1 VTTTQISLA
10 VAVLAAVAAG
20 WCLHAWFLPHT
31 YCRRC
36 DGRRGQGLGS
46 ARRGWNRCR
55 KCGPLGTQTPGEQVR
70 HTARVISKATGL
82 PVRGGKQDT
91 RRKGK

>member
-10 VAVLAAVAAG
+10 VAVLAAVLAG
-20 WCLHAWFLPHT
+20 WCLHAWFWPWT

-36 DGRRGQGLGS
+36 DGRRGQGQGS
-46 ARRGWNRCR
+46 TRRGWNRCR
-55 KCGPLGTQTPGEQVR
+55 KCGPLGTKTPGEQVR

-82 PVRGGKQDT
+82 PVRGSKQDT
-91 RRKGK
+91 RGK